1 MIATRHVRPTV
12 LAMALALAVPPA
24 LSAEVELLRRGDWPR
39 VRSGETVVGLAPLR
53 RAVANFDA
61 LSHPRLIIRY
71 PGGDL
76 GNAWAFEVR
85 DWLVSLGIGS
95 RHIVLEPGS
104 GSLDALEIIV
114 EEEIAQ

>member
-1 MIATRHVRPTV
+1 MTGTRHVRLTV
-12 LAMALALAVPPA
+12 LAMALSLSMPA
-24 LSAEVELLRRGDWPR
+24 AYCAEVELLRRGDWPR

-95 RHIVLEPGS
+95 QHIVLEPGS

-114 EEEIAQ
+114 EEGIAQ